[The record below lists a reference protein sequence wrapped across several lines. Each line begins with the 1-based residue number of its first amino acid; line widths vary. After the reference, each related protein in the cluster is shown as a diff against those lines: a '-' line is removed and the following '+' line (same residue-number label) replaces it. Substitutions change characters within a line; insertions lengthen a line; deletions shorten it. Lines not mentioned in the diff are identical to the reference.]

1 MIEIRKAVEGDA
13 DGIISFDHVAQ
24 REEQRRSFILDSV
37 RNGTAWVG
45 VLDDRVV
52 GYAVLE
58 YTFYGRGFISM
69 LYMHPEHRGNGFG
82 TALVQHLEGV
92 CRTEKLFT
100 STNESNRPMQGLMAK
115 LEYSCSGIINN
126 LDPGDPEIVYFK
138 QLRASDNE
146 GV

>member
-24 REEQRRSFILDSV
+24 REEPRRSFILDSV
-37 RNGTAWVG
+37 RNGTAWVA
-45 VLDDRVV
+45 VLADRVV

-69 LYMHPEHRGNGFG
+69 LYIHPEHRGKGFG

-100 STNESNRPMQGLMAK
+100 STNESNRPMQALLLK
-115 LEYSCSGIINN
+115 LGYVPSGVINN
-126 LDPGDPEIVYFK
+126 LDPGDPEIVYFR
-138 QLRASDNE
+138 LFRF
-146 GV
+146 

>member
-24 REEQRRSFILDSV
+24 REELRRSFILDSV
-37 RNGTAWVG
+37 RNGTAWVA
-45 VLDDRVV
+45 VLADRVV

-69 LYMHPEHRGNGFG
+69 LYIHPEHRGKGFG
-82 TALVQHLEGV
+82 TALVQHFEGV

-100 STNESNRPMQGLMAK
+100 STNESNRPMQALLLK
-115 LEYSCSGIINN
+115 LGYVPSGVINN
-126 LDPGDPEIVYFK
+126 LDPGDPEIVYFR
-138 QLRASDNE
+138 LFRF
-146 GV
+146 

>member
-13 DGIISFDHVAQ
+13 DSILSFDHVAQ
-24 REEQRRSFILDSV
+24 LEEPRRSFILDSA
-37 RNGTAWVG
+37 RNGTAWVA
-45 VLDDRVV
+45 VLADRVI
-52 GYAVLE
+52 GYGVLE
-58 YTFYGRGFISM
+58 YTFYGHGFISM
-69 LYMHPEHRGNGFG
+69 LYIRPEHRGKGFG
-82 TALVQHLEGV
+82 TALVQCLEGV

-115 LEYSCSGIINN
+115 LGYSVSGIINN

-138 QLRASDNE
+138 QLRTSDSE

>member
-1 MIEIRKAVEGDA
+1 MIEIRKAVEGDV

-24 REEQRRSFILDSV
+24 REEQRRTFILDSV
-37 RNGTAWVG
+37 RDGTAWLA

-52 GYAVLE
+52 GYAILE
-58 YTFYGRGFISM
+58 YTFYGRGFITL
-69 LYMHPEHRGNGFG
+69 LYIHPEHRGKGLG
-82 TALVQHLEGV
+82 TALVHHLEGV

-100 STNESNRPMQGLMAK
+100 STNESNHPMQALMAK
-115 LEYSCSGIINN
+115 MGYTPSGIINN